1 MCYHSNKLNV
11 HYLHYIRSRGVYE
24 SPPLEEERQKS
35 HHHTVI
41 ISKLHFAGSSTQ
53 RNLFTLKQQHYPGW
67 SVERQCPGQGG
78 AGTHAKER
86 EGVIDTSKQKC
97 HKSRND
103 GI

>member
-1 MCYHSNKLNV
+1 MYTI
-11 HYLHYIRSRGVYE
+11 YITYAVGGSMNHLLSKRKDRKVIIT
-24 SPPLEEERQKS
+24 RI
-35 HHHTVI
+35 I

-53 RNLFTLKQQHYPGW
+53 RNLFTLKQQHDPGW

-86 EGVIDTSKQKC
+86 EGAIDTSKQKC

>member
-1 MCYHSNKLNV
+1 MNHLLSKRKDRKV
-11 HYLHYIRSRGVYE
+11 ITTR
-24 SPPLEEERQKS
+24 
-35 HHHTVI
+35 VI

-67 SVERQCPGQGG
+67 SVERQRPGQGG

-86 EGVIDTSKQKC
+86 EGAIDTSKQKC